1 MEKRRVILPTK
12 ATPFGKDHVFDKAKF
27 GDWNQTGGICVNVRQ
42 MAILSNNG
50 PSPWLK
56 RVSEVLG
63 TLGTVHV
70 FTEQM
75 LEAEAETEAEAE
87 DPYEV
92 FLVDASGL
100 QMDLAERVGWLHGRF
115 PETPII
121 VLTSSPT
128 WRRARAVLQAGAAD
142 YMRRSMTDDALLERC
157 RSLLS
162 WPP

>member
-1 MEKRRVILPTK
+1 MEKRGVILPTK
-12 ATPFGKDHVFDKAKF
+12 ATPFGKDHVFSKVKS
-27 GDWNQTGGICVNVRQ
+27 GDWNQTGGICVNAKQ

-56 RVSEVLG
+56 RVSEILG
-63 TLGTVHV
+63 TLGTVRV

-75 LEAEAETEAEAE
+75 LETEAEAE
-87 DPYEV
+87 EPYEM

-100 QMDLAERVGWLHGRF
+100 QMELAERVGWLHGRF
-115 PETPII
+115 PEAPII

-142 YMRRSMTDDALLERC
+142 YMRRSTPDDELVARC
-157 RSLLS
+157 RSLMN
-162 WPP
+162 WHP